1 LKTADLDFELPPK
14 LLATE
19 PAEPRD
25 AAKLLV
31 HDRARGTTS
40 HHHVRDLPDLGFL
53 SSGDLMLVNRS
64 KVIPACFKA
73 TRTSTGGKM
82 QGLYLE
88 SPKPGLWSVL
98 LESRGKLLPGE
109 KVTLASDAHL
119 TLIESTGPGQWLAE
133 LISPRQTLELLAGQ
147 PSEGL
152 ENEPQSSVSGGN
164 LPGVGTTPLPPYIR
178 KARKHLGQAEVNDKD
193 AERYNTV
200 FKADAARETGSVA
213 APTAGLHFTPQL
225 LKVLKS
231 QGIGFESITLHV
243 GLGTFAPVK
252 AESLDDHIMHHET
265 FEVSEQVAQ
274 AIVDTRSRGGKIFCV
289 GTTTV
294 RAVESLPADILKNPR
309 QIQSSTDLFITPG
322 FEFRFVDHLMTN
334 FHLPQSTLLAL
345 VASLPNLGLD
355 KLKALYVE
363 AIAAEYRFYSY
374 GDTML
379 VV

>member
-1 LKTADLDFELPPK
+1 MKTADLEFELPPD

-25 AAKLLV
+25 AARLLV
-31 HDRARGTTS
+31 HDRAAESTS
-40 HHHVRDLPDLGFL
+40 HHRVRDLPSLGFL
-53 SSGDLMLVNRS
+53 KPGDLMLVNRS

-88 SPKPGLWSVL
+88 SPTPGTWSVL

-109 KVTLASDAHL
+109 KVTLAEDAHL
-119 TLIESTGPGQWLAE
+119 RLTENTGPGQWLAQLE
-133 LISPRQTLELLAGQ
+133 SPRDTLQVLAG
-147 PSEGL
+147 SDAHTAAGM
-152 ENEPQSSVSGGN
+152 
-164 LPGVGTTPLPPYIR
+164 TPLPPYIR
-178 KARKHLGQAEVNDKD
+178 KARKQLGLEEVTEKD

-200 FKADAARETGSVA
+200 FQADAARETGSVA

-225 LKVLKS
+225 LADLKS

-252 AESLDDHIMHHET
+252 AQSLDDHVMHHET
-265 FEVSEQVAQ
+265 FEVSEQVAR
-274 AIVDTRSRGGKIFCV
+274 AIADTRNRGGKIFCV

-309 QIQSSTDLFITPG
+309 RVQSDTNLFITPG

-355 KLKALYVE
+355 RLKTLYAE

-374 GDTML
+374 GDAML
-379 VV
+379 II